1 MTAKSHGL
9 DEFSKTLENTL
20 IESEEYD
27 HERIFKEAEK
37 FIGQNKNKALLPLRP
52 IFTQDQPSQWPMVN
66 LRAKEA
72 ERAAQMFR
80 RQKADAADNNDMFF
94 DAKEYHTANKQVANI
109 LKEEPTKVDEK
120 TEEVKEEAT
129 IEQLEGNAWGDE
141 EEIDIDM
148 GDDPAIPADQP
159 EGEAPVELDS
169 DIFVPPSH
177 GADPIQQALK

>member
-1 MTAKSHGL
+1 MNDPILRYNTATLTANVSEKVRILAENGQVPLAYMTAKSHGL

-94 DAKEYHTANKQVANI
+94 DAKEYHTANK
-109 LKEEPTKVDEK
+109 
-120 TEEVKEEAT
+120 
-129 IEQLEGNAWGDE
+129 
-141 EEIDIDM
+141 
-148 GDDPAIPADQP
+148 
-159 EGEAPVELDS
+159 
-169 DIFVPPSH
+169 
-177 GADPIQQALK
+177 

>member
-9 DEFSKTLENTL
+9 DEFSKTLETTL

-52 IFTQDQPSQWPMVN
+52 IFSQEQQSQWPMVN

-80 RQKADAADNNDMFF
+80 RQKAEAADKEDMFF
-94 DAKEYHTANKQVANI
+94 DANQYNTANKQAANI
-109 LKEEPTKVDEK
+109 LKEETTKPDDKV
-120 TEEVKEEAT
+120 EEVKEEAT
-129 IEQLEGNAWGDE
+129 IDQLEGAAWGDE
-141 EEIDIDM
+141 DDIDIDM
-148 GDDPAIPADQP
+148 GDDPAIAPDQT
-159 EGEAPVELDS
+159 ETVAELES
-169 DIFVPPSH
+169 EIFVPPNH
-177 GADPIQQALK
+177 GADPIT